1 MAEPKPF
8 WTSVP
13 GIISGIAATIT
24 GLAVLIPL
32 TLGAV
37 GKHTRRDVAATQGS
51 PTPSG
56 SAPVTTTSTSTSGA
70 DVTDSSSP
78 GVSAGSGTTGTSSGS
93 SSGPTGPGSGQSSGP
108 ASLSAT
114 PASVTFGSVAS
125 GKSSQDVSVT
135 IANTGGPA
143 TVTSIGITGPN
154 QGAFTITGTT
164 CGTGSTVP
172 PGGSCKVTLRF
183 SPPAVG
189 SDTASLELHY
199 SPPDQSFMSVSLSGT
214 GSLL

>member
-8 WTSVP
+8 WTTVP
-13 GIISGIAATIT
+13 GIVSGIAATIT

-32 TLGAV
+32 MLG
-37 GKHTRRDVAATQGS
+37 VAGRNHKRNVATEGS
-51 PTPSG
+51 PSPSG
-56 SAPVTTTSTSTSGA
+56 SAAVTTTPTSTLGA
-70 DVTDSSSP
+70 DVTDSSNPSASAGAGTTDTSSSSSP
-78 GVSAGSGTTGTSSGS
+78 GTGQGN
-93 SSGPTGPGSGQSSGP
+93 GP

-135 IANTGGPA
+135 IANAGGPA
-143 TVTSIGITGPN
+143 TITSVGITGPN

-172 PGGSCKVTLRF
+172 PGGSCQVTLRF
-183 SPPAVG
+183 SPPSVA
-189 SDTASLELHY
+189 SDTASLEVHY
-199 SPPDQSFMSVSLSGT
+199 GPGDGSFMSVRLSGT